1 MAPNLS
7 VAQSYQDHEATEFRE
22 LVMEDKWQ
30 EVIEKYEADSNFHKI
45 EIKGRGTALHVA
57 VSNGCKKEVKSLV
70 EAIEKLD
77 DESSLRMV
85 NEIGAT
91 PLHLAAYRGFTDVCE
106 DIIGKEGERKYLIQ
120 EKNANGE
127 TPLFWA
133 VRARKRLVFVYLQQ
147 FFPYDINIAIN
158 NNDTSILHVAIQREM
173 FDLANII
180 MYCYESLGSMKD
192 KDDITPL
199 EILATRTSAF
209 MSGSRRLS
217 WWKQILYYCFSV
229 SLRDA
234 KTTMELYQKKAIS
247 KGNLKNEKD
256 DHSEVSIPLYR
267 VDELEKAYSGRN
279 TLAQL
284 DFFSCV
290 KILFHHIQ
298 NFESGWPILSLL
310 DIKAIK
316 TIKKKHIF
324 GRQLLEEFMKNP
336 YESYMGGG
344 FDPFRDIEQEEQ
356 SEDGIVNF
364 PEFIKRERKEGDTSM
379 QNMKENEK
387 LEDSTNIDGK
397 DATFLAVAK
406 SGLAEIMEE
415 LNSKVPITSDKKGF
429 LLVAMKNIKQELS
442 EEKSV
447 LKDTAYLIAASNGI
461 VEMMSALKL
470 KIRSVTHETNSNNE
484 NALLLA
490 VKNRQPHVIKWLW
503 KSLPKEVFQHLNLE
517 VDKNENTVLHVAA
530 YTSIQ
535 RENTWRISGAAMQ
548 MMWDIKWYKYIKGL
562 VPEHFNHRNN
572 KDGKTPSE
580 IFKEQHKEL
589 LQNSIEWLKDTS
601 ESCSVVA
608 ALIAGV
614 SFATS
619 GSVPGGNQQS
629 GQPALEG
636 HPAFEGFAVSSL
648 IGLYFSVTALI
659 MFLSILTSR
668 KEVEDFRRNL
678 PMKLLFGLSSLFVS
692 IVAMFVSFCA
702 GHFFVLTDKYTKR
715 GILFYLYISIC
726 LPVAFYAAVQFPLFV
741 DLVKVIWKKVPPPSV
756 KGVHL

>member
-1 MAPNLS
+1 MAPNLFPLR
-7 VAQSYQDHEATEFRE
+7 VAQSYHDHEATEFRE
-22 LVMEDKWQ
+22 LVMEDKWE
-30 EVIEKYEADSNFHKI
+30 EVIAKYNEHIKYHKI

-57 VSNGCKKEVKSLV
+57 VSNGLKKEVKSLV
-70 EAIEKLD
+70 EAIEKLG
-77 DESSLRMV
+77 DESSLKMK
-85 NEIGAT
+85 NEIGGT

-106 DIIGKEGERKYLIQ
+106 VIIGKEGERKYLIQ
-120 EKNANGE
+120 EKNGKGE

-147 FFPYDINIAIN
+147 FFPYDINIAVN

-180 MYCYESLGSMKD
+180 MHCYESLGSMKD
-192 KDDITPL
+192 KDDVTPL

-217 WWKQILYYCFSV
+217 WWKQILYFCFSV
-229 SLRDA
+229 SLQDA

-247 KGNLKNEKD
+247 KGNLKNDKD
-256 DHSEVSIPLYR
+256 YHSEVLIPVYR
-267 VDELEKAYSGRN
+267 VDELEKAYKVSN

-284 DFFSCV
+284 DFFSCG
-290 KILFHHIQ
+290 KILCHRIQ
-298 NFESGWPILSLL
+298 KFVSRWPILSLL
-310 DIKAIK
+310 DIKTIK

-324 GRQLLEEFMKNP
+324 GRLLLEEFMKNP

-344 FDPFRDIEQEEQ
+344 LDPLRDIEHEEKR
-356 SEDGIVNF
+356 EDWFVNV
-364 PEFIKRERKEGDTSM
+364 PKFIKHEQEGDTSM
-379 QNMKENEK
+379 QKTLENKK
-387 LEDSTNIDGK
+387 LEDS
-397 DATFLAVAK
+397 TFLAVAK
-406 SGLAEIMEE
+406 SGIAEIMEE
-415 LNSKVPITSDKKGF
+415 LNSKVPNTYDKKGL
-429 LLVAMKNIKQELS
+429 LLVAMKNIKPELS
-442 EEKSV
+442 EEKSI
-447 LKDTAYLIAASNGI
+447 LKETAYLIAASHGI
-461 VEMMSALKL
+461 VEMMSALKQ
-470 KIRSVTHETNSNNE
+470 KIRSVTHEINSNNE

-503 KSLPKEVFQHLNLE
+503 KSLPREVFQHLNLE
-517 VDKNENTVLHVAA
+517 VDKNENTVLHLAA

-535 RENTWRISGAAMQ
+535 RENTWKISGAAMQ

-572 KDGKTPSE
+572 KEGKTPSE

-619 GSVPGGNQQS
+619 GSVPGGNQAT
-629 GQPALEG
+629 GKPALEG
-636 HPAFEGFAVSSL
+636 QPAFEGFAISSL

-702 GHFFVLTDKYTKR
+702 GHFLVLTDKYTKG

-726 LPVAFYAAVQFPLFV
+726 LPVAFYAAVQFPLFL